1 MMKISTRI
9 ILACLLMATLGILA
23 SGGMVAW
30 ESLSLSKE
38 AMNKRAANQLIS
50 IREIKRE
57 QVKDY
62 FNTINKQ
69 LLTFADESLV
79 TTSISAFT
87 KAYSNYIA
95 QEGEANTSTLTAY
108 YQKQFAE
115 TFTKLNAEK
124 KSNVMDKYQQLS
136 PVSKAL
142 QLAYISNNPNALGEK
157 NKLNKG
163 LGKADYHEIHN
174 SYHHHFDLF
183 LQTFGYYDIFLV
195 DLEGNLVY
203 SVFKELDYATNLLS
217 GPYANS
223 GLGKV
228 FRQALQLKK
237 GQTSLIDFSSYYPSY
252 NSAASFIATP
262 IAHHSDIK
270 GILIFQMPVNKI
282 DELMTY
288 DHRWQEMGLGE
299 SGETYLV
306 GADKLLRSQSRFLI
320 EDKSSY
326 LKLLAKTGMA
336 KDTIA
341 RIDATSSG
349 ISLQPVDSL
358 GVKKALSGQSGFEV
372 FEDYRGVNVLSAFAP
387 IELLGLRWAIL
398 SELDESESLLDSRN
412 MQTELLITMTWIFI
426 VLLFIASIIGL
437 FISRSVANPITAVIN
452 QIETATNNKDLT
464 LRLAE
469 KGESELARLG
479 YSLNVFFKELQILI
493 SNFNQSSDKLSLHSE
508 AIVSEM
514 QQAKKSTSQQS
525 HNAESVSA
533 AITQMSTSVQG
544 VAEQAKDA
552 ANSVQEANDKC
563 LNTST
568 VASNLGTDITQLNE
582 RMIDVSNSINN
593 LEQESISIGSVLDV
607 IQGIAEQTNLL
618 ALNAAI
624 EAARAGEQ
632 GRGFAVV
639 ADEVRTLAS
648 RTQSST
654 EEIRSKIED
663 LQNGTKN
670 AVEQVSSASDMAN
683 KGIDACNLNGQ
694 MLAEVV
700 VMIESLNDMNLH
712 IATAAE
718 QQSTVTEEINN
729 KGVDIA
735 NSSVDILQKTENTQ
749 NLSQELLAQAKE
761 LKQQLSVF
769 KY

>member
-1 MMKISTRI
+1 MKISTRI
-9 ILACLLMATLGILA
+9 ILACLFMATLGILA

-30 ESLSLSKE
+30 QSLSLSE
-38 AMNKRAANQLIS
+38 QAMNKRTENQLVS

-62 FNTINKQ
+62 FNTINQ
-69 LLTFADESLV
+69 QILTFADESLV
-79 TTSISAFT
+79 TTSIASFT
-87 KAYSNYIA
+87 KAYDSYIEQTRA
-95 QEGEANTSTLTAY
+95 DTPRTLTSY
-108 YQKQFAE
+108 YQEQFAR
-115 TFTKLNAEK
+115 TFTQFNAGGKAHE
-124 KSNVMDKYQQLS
+124 VDKYQQLS
-136 PVSKAL
+136 PAAKAL
-142 QLAYISNNPNALGEK
+142 QSAYISNNPNKLGEK

-163 LGKADYHEIHN
+163 LGTADYHNVHN

-183 LQTFGYYDIFLV
+183 LQSFGYYDIFLV
-195 DLEGNLVY
+195 DLDGNVIY
-203 SVFKELDYATNLLS
+203 SVFKELDYATNLIS

-223 GLGKV
+223 GLGDV
-228 FRQALQLKK
+228 FQQAMQLEK
-237 GQTSLIDFSSYYPSY
+237 GQTSLTDFSAYYPSY
-252 NSAASFIATP
+252 NNAASFIATP
-262 IAHHSDIK
+262 IAHHGDIQ
-270 GILIFQMPVNKI
+270 GILIFQMPINKI
-282 DELMTY
+282 NSLMTY

-306 GADKLLRSQSRFLI
+306 GTDKLLRSQSRFLI
-320 EDKSSY
+320 EDKNSY
-326 LKLLAKTGMA
+326 IKLLEKTDMA
-336 KDTIA
+336 KHTIA
-341 RIDATSSG
+341 HINATSSAIG
-349 ISLQPVDSL
+349 LHKIDSR
-358 GVKKALSGQSGFEV
+358 GVNKALDGQSGFEI
-372 FEDYRGVNVLSAFAP
+372 FEDYRGVKVLSAFAP

-398 SELDESESLLDSRN
+398 SELDESESLIDSQN
-412 MQTELLITMTWIFI
+412 MKHSLLLTMAGIFL
-426 VLLFIASIIGL
+426 VLFLVAGIIGM
-437 FISRSVANPITAVIN
+437 FISRSVAGPITAVID

-469 KGESELARLG
+469 DGNSELARLG
-479 YSLNVFFKELQILI
+479 HSLNIFFNELQNLI
-493 SNFNQSSDKLSLHSE
+493 ANFNQSADKLSLHSE

-514 QQAKKSTSQQS
+514 EQAKASTSQQS

-552 ANSVQEANDKC
+552 ANSVQIANEKC
-563 LNTST
+563 LKTST
-568 VASNLGTDITQLNE
+568 VARNLGTDITQLNE
-582 RMIDVSNSINN
+582 RMIEVSNSINQ

-654 EEIRSKIED
+654 EEIRAKIED
-663 LQNGTKN
+663 LQSGTKN
-670 AVEQVSSASDMAN
+670 AVEQVSNASGMAS
-683 KGIDACNLNGQ
+683 KGIDACDLNGQ
-694 MLAEVV
+694 MLDEVV

-712 IATAAE
+712 ISTAAN
-718 QQSTVTEEINN
+718 QQSTVTEEINSN
-729 KGVDIA
+729 GVDIA
-735 NSSVDILQKTENTQ
+735 NSSIEILQKTENTQ
-749 NLSQELLAQAKE
+749 NLSQELLSQANE